1 MIAPESCIAYW
12 SKKDLV
18 PNTHLNPYTAYPMKC
33 KIKIIG
39 SNNDILSL
47 GNDYRGELIANKL
60 IVNSRIEHHLSSENI
75 WELQDQDY
83 SKELTLDIKDVI
95 ICDQYIHVDT
105 WLVDADSN
113 GGRVEM
119 ELYWE
124 SLG

>member
-1 MIAPESCIAYW
+1 
-12 SKKDLV
+12 
-18 PNTHLNPYTAYPMKC
+18 MKC

-39 SNNDILSL
+39 SNNDILPL
-47 GNDYRGELIANKL
+47 GNDYCGELIANKL
-60 IVNSRIEHHLSSENI
+60 IINSRIERHPNFDFIDEG
-75 WELQDQDY
+75 Y

-95 ICDQYIHVDT
+95 ICGKYIHVDA
-105 WLVDADSN
+105 WFVDADSN

>member
-1 MIAPESCIAYW
+1 
-12 SKKDLV
+12 
-18 PNTHLNPYTAYPMKC
+18 MKC

-60 IVNSRIEHHLSSENI
+60 IVNSRIENYLSSENI
-75 WELQDQDY
+75 WELRDQDY

-105 WLVDADSN
+105 WFVDADSN

-124 SLG
+124 SLGS